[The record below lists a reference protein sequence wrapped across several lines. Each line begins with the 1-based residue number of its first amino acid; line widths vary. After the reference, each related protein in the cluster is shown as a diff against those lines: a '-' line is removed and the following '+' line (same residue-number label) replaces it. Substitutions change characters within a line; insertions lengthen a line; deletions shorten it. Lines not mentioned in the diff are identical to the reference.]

1 MVAEAE
7 QSTMALAGKVTSG
20 WLQRL
25 SGYIVSL
32 IRGPKEED
40 VGLSQDATDEKK
52 ELHALLSR
60 DVVMRRGII
69 VIVIALG
76 GFPGL
81 GDICAP
87 DRRRGCDGHG
97 GGGYGAQDHPAP

>member
-40 VGLSQDATDEKK
+40 VGLSQG
-52 ELHALLSR
+52 
-60 DVVMRRGII
+60 RRG
-69 VIVIALG
+69 
-76 GFPGL
+76 
-81 GDICAP
+81 
-87 DRRRGCDGHG
+87 
-97 GGGYGAQDHPAP
+97 

>member
-40 VGLSQDATDEKK
+40 VGLSQDAADEKK
-52 ELHALLSR
+52 ELHALYCPATWSC
-60 DVVMRRGII
+60 
-69 VIVIALG
+69 AG
-76 GFPGL
+76 GSS
-81 GDICAP
+81 
-87 DRRRGCDGHG
+87 
-97 GGGYGAQDHPAP
+97 